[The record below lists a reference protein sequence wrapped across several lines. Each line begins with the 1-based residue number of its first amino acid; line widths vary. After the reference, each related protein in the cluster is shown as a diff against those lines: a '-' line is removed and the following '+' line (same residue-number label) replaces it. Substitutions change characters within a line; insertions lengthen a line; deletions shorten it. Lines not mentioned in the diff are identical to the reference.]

1 MMPKYFVEHLVT
13 TSEIM
18 GVEAKDEDQAYEFAT
33 GNYLGKWIHQGI
45 DREMYVVDGVVVS
58 DSLD

>member
-1 MMPKYFVEHLVT
+1 MPKYFVEHLVT
-13 TSEIM
+13 TSKITE
-18 GVEAKDEDQAYEFAT
+18 VEAKDEKEAYEFAIE
-33 GNYLGKWIHQGI
+33 NYLGKWIHSI